1 MLPSSKPVVSIN
13 SKISSQELGNL
24 GMVAGAF
31 DEFGLEDLINKRIG
45 KEGSHVVADSGVLVK
60 LLVMQMLNVPYQSL
74 SGTQEFYSALPLEVF
89 GQQKITSE
97 DLGRAVLSR
106 LLDDVYEYGS
116 EKLFLECSAQVVDS
130 LNIKI
135 TEAHVDSTS
144 FHSDG
149 P

>member
-60 LLVMQMLNVPYQSL
+60 LLVMQMLSML
-74 SGTQEFYSALPLEVF
+74 L
-89 GQQKITSE
+89 
-97 DLGRAVLSR
+97 VLAR
-106 LLDDVYEYGS
+106 
-116 EKLFLECSAQVVDS
+116 
-130 LNIKI
+130 
-135 TEAHVDSTS
+135 
-144 FHSDG
+144 
-149 P
+149 

>member
-13 SKISSQELGNL
+13 SKLSSQELGNL

-89 GQQKITSE
+89 GQKKITSE
-97 DLGRAVLSR
+97 DLGRAVLR
-106 LLDDVYEYGS
+106 
-116 EKLFLECSAQVVDS
+116 
-130 LNIKI
+130 
-135 TEAHVDSTS
+135 
-144 FHSDG
+144 
-149 P
+149 